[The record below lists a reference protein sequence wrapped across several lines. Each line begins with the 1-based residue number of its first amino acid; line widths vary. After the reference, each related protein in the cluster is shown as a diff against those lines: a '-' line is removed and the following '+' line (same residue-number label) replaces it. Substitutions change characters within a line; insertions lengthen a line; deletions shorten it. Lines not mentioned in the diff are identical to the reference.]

1 MKKIFAFVLAAA
13 SAYALSFAADMLV
26 GGILNLYPSGV
37 FKAVPTWTIIAG
49 ITGFIALGI
58 TRSRTPILIPFALIT
73 AFATFGGVVGG
84 YYNFIVAGIMLL
96 ATLLVVA
103 VTRRPNPAAPYDP
116 WADKEKHE
124 SPKIQ
129 ELPTISTE
137 PKHPITKEQL
147 SRIVAEVKACQKA
160 EYDHQFERVSAEQR
174 EKLKELE
181 RAKPASEGKQ

>member
-1 MKKIFAFVLAAA
+1 MKKIFAFVFAAV
-13 SAYALSFAADMLV
+13 SAYALSFAADLLV
-26 GGILNLYPSGV
+26 GGLLHIYENNVY
-37 FKAVPTWTIIAG
+37 KAVPTWTIIAG

-58 TRSRTPILIPFALIT
+58 TRSRTPILLPFALIT
-73 AFATFGGVVGG
+73 AFATFGGVVGRN
-84 YYNFIVAGIMLL
+84 YNFIVAGIMLL

-103 VTRRPNPAAPYDP
+103 VTRRPNPAAPYNP

-129 ELPTISTE
+129 QPRTISAE
-137 PKHPITKEQL
+137 PKHPITEEQL

-160 EYDHQFERVSAEQR
+160 EYDHQFERVSTEQR

-181 RAKPASEGKQ
+181 RAKPASKGKQ